1 MKLTRDNHI
10 RALRRVRRLD
20 WLTFVLA
27 VTAMSAAPA
36 CAPVPPVLQ
45 SRSVAYRWADPGQGG
60 GLLAIDDLVNGKS
73 LLDAGRESP
82 TWWRVKLKDGQ
93 TVSNTDLPC
102 RIAAHGGSL
111 TFTWTGDVRV
121 TVTAG
126 LGDDGA
132 LLRARISVEAV
143 KEGVGL
149 RDVVFPVLDGIRPL
163 SSNTADDRLLLARRT
178 GYTSPT
184 PLTTGEAANYRYCIE
199 YYMQFTALLGDGRG
213 LYIGDHD
220 PTAAWKDM
228 SWTPDADTQTLSYAI
243 SHPVLDWGSDDPV
256 RRYESPGDCVI
267 GPLEG
272 DWFDIAR
279 IYRKW
284 AVTAPWCAKGPMYQR
299 KDYPQWLLNL
309 DYWACGHLGDY
320 YGQQR
325 EFIKRD
331 LFDFPNTATH
341 DYGYYGQPYQHDVNV
356 DYFPPRCGSVNYQK
370 INQKLRARGGRV
382 IPYVIGW
389 MWNAG
394 TDSYQLSGAKEKGAM
409 LGEDRDSVLWAE
421 LSPAEE
427 NIAMCPAS
435 QIWRDKL
442 TSVSMEHVKRYR
454 TGGVYFD
461 YFTNHMND
469 CHNPGHGHAMGG
481 GDYWSRGVRGLYKQV
496 RDTVHEFDPEAMFCG
511 EDPSEFALGVLDAH
525 YTSTF
530 PYDAPVWQAVYH
542 DYTQLFGGTHW
553 MEQAPVPV
561 GRQWLLGHMNSLSGA
576 WGYHKGGALPES
588 AQWQHD
594 LLRCHHEF
602 ARPYLGY
609 GQMLRPPVVTG
620 DLPTIKKKGGDGP
633 FTVLAVEGTAWRA
646 HDGSVGIFF
655 FNYED
660 QPHQFTWKKDVA
672 EIAGFDEATKLQL
685 TQWTVEHGAT
695 PVEQINGGIIGGT
708 TDIAPRGI
716 VALKL
721 EVVK

>member
-1 MKLTRDNHI
+1 
-10 RALRRVRRLD
+10 
-20 WLTFVLA
+20 
-27 VTAMSAAPA
+27 
-36 CAPVPPVLQ
+36 
-45 SRSVAYRWADPGQGG
+45 
-60 GLLAIDDLVNGKS
+60 
-73 LLDAGRESP
+73 
-82 TWWRVKLKDGQ
+82 
-93 TVSNTDLPC
+93 
-102 RIAAHGGSL
+102 
-111 TFTWTGDVRV
+111 
-121 TVTAG
+121 
-126 LGDDGA
+126 
-132 LLRARISVEAV
+132 
-143 KEGVGL
+143 
-149 RDVVFPVLDGIRPL
+149 
-163 SSNTADDRLLLARRT
+163 
-178 GYTSPT
+178 
-184 PLTTGEAANYRYCIE
+184 
-199 YYMQFTALLGDGRG
+199 
-213 LYIGDHD
+213 
-220 PTAAWKDM
+220 
-228 SWTPDADTQTLSYAI
+228 
-243 SHPVLDWGSDDPV
+243 
-256 RRYESPGDCVI
+256 I
-267 GPLEG
+267 GPFEG
-272 DWFDIAR
+272 DWFDVAC

-299 KDYPQWLLNL
+299 KDYPKWLLNL

-320 YGQQR
+320 HDQQR

-409 LGEDRDSVLWAE
+409 IGEDGESVLWAE

-427 NIAMCPAS
+427 NVAMCPAS

-469 CHNPGHGHAMGG
+469 CHNPGHGHALGG
-481 GDYWSRGVRGLYKQV
+481 GDYWARGVRGLYKQV
-496 RDTVHEFDPEAMFCG
+496 RDTVREFDPEAMLCG
-511 EDPSEFALGVLDAH
+511 EDPGEFALDVLDAH
-525 YTSTF
+525 YTSTY

-542 DYTQLFGGTHW
+542 DYTQLFGGMHW
-553 MEQAPVPV
+553 MEEGPVPV
-561 GRQWLLGHMNSLSGA
+561 GRQWLRGHMNSVSGT
-576 WGYHKGGALPES
+576 WGYHKGGALPEA

-620 DLPTIKKKGGDGP
+620 DLPTITKKGGDGP

-660 QPHQFTWKKDVA
+660 QAHQFTWKKDVA
-672 EIAGFDEATKLQL
+672 EIAGFDASTKLQM
-685 TQWTVEHGAT
+685 TQWTVNEGAT
-695 PVEQINGGIIGGT
+695 LLKQTSGPIVGDT
-708 TDIAPRGI
+708 MDIAPRGLI
-716 VALKL
+716 ALKL
-721 EVVK
+721 EVAP

>member
-1 MKLTRDNHI
+1 M
-10 RALRRVRRLD
+10 
-20 WLTFVLA
+20 
-27 VTAMSAAPA
+27 
-36 CAPVPPVLQ
+36 
-45 SRSVAYRWADPGQGG
+45 
-60 GLLAIDDLVNGKS
+60 
-73 LLDAGRESP
+73 
-82 TWWRVKLKDGQ
+82 
-93 TVSNTDLPC
+93 
-102 RIAAHGGSL
+102 
-111 TFTWTGDVRV
+111 
-121 TVTAG
+121 
-126 LGDDGA
+126 
-132 LLRARISVEAV
+132 
-143 KEGVGL
+143 
-149 RDVVFPVLDGIRPL
+149 
-163 SSNTADDRLLLARRT
+163 
-178 GYTSPT
+178 
-184 PLTTGEAANYRYCIE
+184 RYCIS
-199 YYMQFTALLGDGRG
+199 YYMQFTALLGGGRG

-228 SWTPDADTQTLSYAI
+228 TWTADVDSQTLRYAI
-243 SHPVLDWGSDDPV
+243 SHPVLGWGGDKPV
-256 RRYESPGDCVI
+256 GQYKSPGDCVI
-267 GPLEG
+267 GPFEG
-272 DWFDIAR
+272 DWFDVAR

-299 KDYPQWLLNL
+299 KDYPKWLLNL

-320 YGQQR
+320 NDQQR
-325 EFIKRD
+325 EFVKRD

-356 DYFPPRCGSVNYQK
+356 DYFPPRCGSVNYQN

-382 IPYVIGW
+382 IPYVLGW

-409 LGEDRDSVLWAE
+409 LGEDRESILWAE
-421 LSPAEE
+421 LSPSEE
-427 NIAMCPAS
+427 CIAMCPAS

-461 YFTNHMND
+461 YFSDHMND
-469 CHNPGHGHAMGG
+469 CHNPNHGHAVAG
-481 GDYWSRGVRGLYKQV
+481 GDYWSRGVHELYEQV
-496 RDTVHEFDPEAMFCG
+496 RDTVHKIDPEAMFCG
-511 EDPSEFALGVLDAH
+511 EGPAEFALDVLDAQ
-525 YTSTF
+525 YTGTY

-542 DYTQLFGGTHW
+542 DYTQLFGGMHW
-553 MEQAPVPV
+553 MEEGPVPV
-561 GRQWLLGHMNSLSGA
+561 GRQWLRGHMNSVSGT
-576 WGYHKGGALPES
+576 WGYHKGGALPEA

-620 DLPTIKKKGGDGP
+620 DLPTITKKGGDGP

-708 TDIAPRGI
+708 TDVAPRGI

>member
-1 MKLTRDNHI
+1 MTEKKSRVTYSTI
-10 RALRRVRRLD
+10 FALCVILGLCG
-20 WLTFVLA
+20 WGTVE
-27 VTAMSAAPA
+27 VQAALGPTLSSDT
-36 CAPVPPVLQ
+36 VV
-45 SRSVAYRWADPGQGG
+45 YRWAPPEEGG
-60 GLLAIDDLVNGKS
+60 GLIAIDDLVNGKS
-73 LLDAGRESP
+73 LLDAGRELP

-102 RIAAHGGSL
+102 KIATRGGFL

-121 TVTAG
+121 TVTAR
-126 LGDDGA
+126 LDDDGA
-132 LLRARISVEAV
+132 LLRSRISVEAI

-149 RDVVFPVLDGIRPL
+149 RDVVFPVIDGIRPL
-163 SSNTADDRLLLARRT
+163 STNAADDRLLLARRT

-184 PLTTGEAANYRYCIE
+184 PLITGKAENYRYCIE
-199 YYMQFTALLGDGRG
+199 YYMQFTALLGDDRG
-213 LYIGDHD
+213 LYIGEHD
-220 PTAAWKDM
+220 PTAAWKDTQW
-228 SWTPDADTQTLSYAI
+228 SANAQAQTLTYDI
-243 SHPVLDWGSDDPV
+243 SHPVLDWGSDAPV
-256 RRYESPGDCVI
+256 RQYESPGDCVI
-267 GPLEG
+267 GPFEG
-272 DWFDIAR
+272 DWFDVAC

-299 KDYPQWLLNL
+299 KDYPKWLLNL

-320 YGQQR
+320 HDQQR

-394 TDSYQLSGAKEKGAM
+394 TDSYQLSGTKEKGAM
-409 LGEDRDSVLWAE
+409 IGEDGESVLWAE

-427 NIAMCPAS
+427 NVAMCPAS

-469 CHNPGHGHAMGG
+469 CHNPGHGHALGG
-481 GDYWSRGVRGLYKQV
+481 GDYWARGVRGLYKQV
-496 RDTVHEFDPEAMFCG
+496 RDTVREFDPEAMLCG
-511 EDPSEFALGVLDAH
+511 EDPGEFALDVLDAH
-525 YTSTF
+525 YTSTY

-542 DYTQLFGGTHW
+542 DYTQLFGGMHW
-553 MEQAPVPV
+553 MEEGPVPV
-561 GRQWLLGHMNSLSGA
+561 GRQWLRGHMNSVSGT
-576 WGYHKGGALPES
+576 WGYHKGGALPEA

-609 GQMLRPPVVTG
+609 GHMLRPPVVTG
-620 DLPTIKKKGGDGP
+620 DLPTITKKGGDGP

-660 QPHQFTWKKDVA
+660 QAHQFTWKKDVA
-672 EIAGFDEATKLQL
+672 EIAGFDASTKLQM
-685 TQWTVEHGAT
+685 TQWTVNEGAT
-695 PVEQINGGIIGGT
+695 LLKQTSGPIVGDT
-708 TDIAPRGI
+708 MDIAPRGLI
-716 VALKL
+716 ALKL
-721 EVVK
+721 EVAP